1 MLIWSFSRG
10 ITMNDISSISHALV
24 NAMNIQ
30 DMRIKVAATNVA
42 NINLSGTKG
51 LFFNYKQLMKDVS
64 LHNLVYNQ
72 IDINKYQ
79 SNIPKSSIKLDEQT
93 FEAVTASGRYQ
104 GVAEMLNRSY
114 GLMQL
119 AIQGKE

>member
-1 MLIWSFSRG
+1 
-10 ITMNDISSISHALV
+10 MNDISSISHALV

-30 DMRIKVAATNVA
+30 DMRIKVAATNVT

-119 AIQGKE
+119 AIQGRE

>member
-1 MLIWSFSRG
+1 
-10 ITMNDISSISHALV
+10 MNDISSISHTLV

-42 NINLSGTKG
+42 NISLSGTSG

-64 LHNLVYNQ
+64 LHNLAYNQ
-72 IDINKYQ
+72 IDLNKYQ

>member
-1 MLIWSFSRG
+1 
-10 ITMNDISSISHALV
+10 MNDIASISHTLV

-42 NINLSGTKG
+42 SLNLPDSKG
-51 LFFNYKQLMKDVS
+51 IFFDYKHLMKDVS
-64 LHNLVYNQ
+64 LHNLAYNELN
-72 IDINKYQ
+72 IDKYQ
-79 SNIPKSSIKLDEQT
+79 SHIPKSLIKLDEQT

-104 GVAEMLNRSY
+104 GIAEMLNRSY

-119 AIQGKE
+119 AIQGKEF

>member
-1 MLIWSFSRG
+1 
-10 ITMNDISSISHALV
+10 MNDISSISHILV

-42 NINLSGTKG
+42 NINLSGTSG

-64 LHNLVYNQ
+64 LHNLTYNQ
-72 IDINKYQ
+72 IDMNKYQ
-79 SNIPKSSIKLDEQT
+79 SNIPKSEIKLDEQT

-104 GVAEMLNRSY
+104 GLAEILNRSY

-119 AIQGKE
+119 AIQGKEL